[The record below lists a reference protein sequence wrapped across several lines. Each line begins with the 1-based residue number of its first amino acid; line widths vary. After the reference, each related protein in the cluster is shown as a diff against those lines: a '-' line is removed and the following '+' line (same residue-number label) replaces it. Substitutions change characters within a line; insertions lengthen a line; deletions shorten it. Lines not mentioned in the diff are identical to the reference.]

1 MNEQVIQATRLIE
14 AFLSLMLERRVP
26 VHWDNYASMDNAGGV
41 HLPIPRTGD
50 AAEIALLTRLAV
62 HEGGHVL
69 ETEPGFSDRLTKEE
83 LGVFNAL
90 EDPRMESRQ
99 VRRYPGAS
107 LILSRGL
114 DEMLQNI
121 EDHFEVRIQAP
132 GRAMQLDLL
141 LRGLLSVAPHGPILR
156 RAPPLLQRLDPL
168 LSQAQRDAIDE
179 AVDRLPALDTS
190 LDAEEVARAML
201 ARLREPADERP
212 ARQGGG
218 DSGDDQEQSDPQP
231 EGSDGRGQEAADD
244 STGKGGDDDGAA
256 LGPADPTDQNAA
268 PDAKDHNPEEPGA
281 ESESDAARGAA
292 PHAEAIAQPAAGEN
306 GGGED
311 GNGPQTNP
319 EFEALEQ
326 ESTSTPQGGGCSG
339 DPVQDESS
347 GAMSIN
353 DHAGQ
358 PPGGNSAGLQ
368 GSREREVAGGQPC
381 AVQEPADLQ
390 QRMSHSDA
398 GLVQNA
404 AQTGGETADAMG
416 SARESIDLGALLRE
430 TLAERFGPAQQGMPP
445 IAAPR
450 VGADPLTDEELQ
462 RVEVALAQA
471 APSVPLEELVRAS
484 LAALGAGQG
493 ADPEDGT
500 PGKGAGMALATA
512 TSTQASLAETRLQG
526 VQSRLVTVLQ
536 RELQDRRRRPWRPA
550 YSGGRV
556 MTQRFWRL
564 GALGDTKVFVQKR
577 NASGIDAAATVLL
590 DSSYS
595 MQEQLRTAAE
605 VTMAFSLALQRLGVH
620 TRVLRF
626 PGVETVTVTLQRFGE
641 PARSCVHRCATLA
654 ASGGTP
660 VGAAVVAELPL
671 LMLQRRLK
679 NILVIVTDDDPG
691 DQETLAAALAS
702 AEELGVLVVGVGI
715 SCDIRSWIRNAVS
728 VQDVNELPHALARLF
743 QESISETLAA

>member
-1 MNEQVIQATRLIE
+1 MNPQVIQATRLIE
-14 AFLSLMLERRVP
+14 AFLSLMLGRRVP
-26 VHWDNYASMDNAGGV
+26 VHWDNYASMDNSGGV
-41 HLPIPRTGD
+41 HLPMPRTGD
-50 AAEIALLTRLAV
+50 TAEIALLTRLAV
-62 HEGGHVL
+62 HEGGHLL
-69 ETEPGFSDRLTKEE
+69 ETEPGFSDRLTREE

-99 VRRYPGAS
+99 VKRYPGAS

-121 EDHFEVRIQAP
+121 DDHFEARIEAP

-156 RAPPLLQRLDPL
+156 RAPALLQRLDPL
-168 LSQAQRDAIDE
+168 LSEAQRDAIDE

-201 ARLREPADERP
+201 ARLREPVDERP
-212 ARQGGG
+212 PQEGGG
-218 DSGDDQEQSDPQP
+218 ELGDEEAQSDLQP
-231 EGSDGRGQEAADD
+231 EGSDERGQEAADD
-244 STGKGGDDDGAA
+244 STRKGGDDDGAA
-256 LGPADPTDQNAA
+256 SSPPDPADQNAG
-268 PDAKDHNPEEPGA
+268 PDAKNRNSDERADGNDA
-281 ESESDAARGAA
+281 EAASGAA
-292 PHAEAIAQPAAGEN
+292 PGADAIAEPAPSESAASQ
-306 GGGED
+306 D
-311 GNGPQTNP
+311 GNGSHANP
-319 EFEALEQ
+319 ELQALDQ
-326 ESTSTPQGGGCSG
+326 ESASAPQGGGCSG

-347 GAMSIN
+347 GATSISAQ
-353 DHAGQ
+353 AGQ
-358 PPGGNSAGLQ
+358 PPGGNSAGVQ
-368 GSREREVAGGQPC
+368 GNPTGEVAGDQPC
-381 AVQEPADLQ
+381 AGQDPTDLQ
-390 QRMSHSDA
+390 QGMPHSVAGLGPDA
-398 GLVQNA
+398 G
-404 AQTGGETADAMG
+404 QTGGETGDALG
-416 SARESIDLGALLRE
+416 SATESIDLGALLRE
-430 TLAERFGPAQQGMPP
+430 TLAERFGAAQEGVPP
-445 IAAPR
+445 IAANGI
-450 VGADPLTDEELQ
+450 GADPLTDEELQ
-462 RVEVALAQA
+462 RVAVTLAQA
-471 APSVPLEELVRAS
+471 DPAVPLEELVQAS
-484 LAALGAGQG
+484 LAALAAGQG
-493 ADPEDGT
+493 TGPEDGT
-500 PGKGAGMALATA
+500 PGEGAGMALATA
-512 TSTQASLAETRLQG
+512 SSTEASFAETRLEG
-526 VQSRLVTVLQ
+526 VQARLVTVLQ

-620 TRVLRF
+620 TRVVRF
-626 PGVETVTVTLQRFGE
+626 PGEETVTVTLQRFGE
-641 PARSCVHRCATLA
+641 PARSCVHRCATLV

-715 SCDIRSWIRNAVS
+715 GCDIRTWIRNAVS